1 MLNIIILLLLIGG
14 FFIGLR
20 RGLVLQ
26 VVHLVGFFAAYVI
39 AFMYCNKLA
48 PKLSFIPYPGG
59 SAGAHNFL
67 DFQSVYYRV
76 IAFIIIFIAVK
87 IAMAVIGHIL
97 SFIVDLPI
105 LRTVNGWLGGAL
117 GFVEIYLVLFILLYI
132 GTITPIYGI
141 SDAVHHSYVAS
152 LMMENT
158 PVLSGKLQN
167 MFVSYIHHPASS

>member
-26 VVHLVGFFAAYVI
+26 VVHLVGFFAAYII
-39 AFMYCNKLA
+39 AFLYCGKLA
-48 PKLSFIPYPGG
+48 HMLTFIPYPGSS
-59 SAGAHNFL
+59 SAHSFF
-67 DFQSVYYRV
+67 DFQTIYYRT
-76 IAFIIIFIAVK
+76 IAFILIFIAVK
-87 IAMAVIGHIL
+87 VVMGVIGHIL
-97 SFIVDLPI
+97 SFIVDLPL

-132 GTITPIYGI
+132 GTITPVYGI
-141 SDAVHHSYVAS
+141 SNAVNHSYVAS

-158 PVLSGKLQN
+158 PILSSKLHD
-167 MFVSYIHHPASS
+167 MLAGFGHHPDSF